1 MFLRECADINS
12 PVCNLWASGIAASA
26 HIYRASGALENRL
39 KTDGFESHING
50 SAAMARLRAFTRP
63 LCANRLVRLGP
74 RCAGRPSPQTYNL
87 KIHTMTTDETIQII
101 TAASALVVGAT
112 IAVRLVRSKFRH
124 EFTVFEG
131 FTGLLYREGKL
142 AEAVGPGRYVRWGC
156 QYQLVSHDTRR
167 TMLNVLGQEV
177 LTSDNAAVKLSLV
190 LTIQITDP
198 KKAVTVVD
206 NYSTHI
212 YSAVQIAL
220 RAAVAPTTLEALLT
234 QRITVGEQL
243 RESLA
248 PIADAVGVAVHAVEV
263 RDVMLPGELRK
274 AFTDVLKA
282 KHEGLAALERARSE
296 SAALRSL
303 ANAARLVA
311 EQPGL
316 ATLRFLQTLES
327 GAAKQVVLSDLASFM
342 PTVAS
347 RKADG

>member
-1 MFLRECADINS
+1 
-12 PVCNLWASGIAASA
+12 
-26 HIYRASGALENRL
+26 
-39 KTDGFESHING
+39 
-50 SAAMARLRAFTRP
+50 
-63 LCANRLVRLGP
+63 
-74 RCAGRPSPQTYNL
+74 
-87 KIHTMTTDETIQII
+87 MTTDQTIQIF
-101 TAASALVVGAT
+101 TSASALVVAAY
-112 IAVRLVRSKFRH
+112 IAVRLIRSKFRH
-124 EFTVFEG
+124 ESIVFEG

-142 AEAVGPGRYVRWGC
+142 AEVVGPGRHVRWGR
-156 QYQLVSHDTRR
+156 QYQLVSHDMRR

-190 LTIQITDP
+190 LTIQIVDA

-212 YSAVQIAL
+212 YSAAQIAL
-220 RAAVAPTTLEALLT
+220 RAAIVPTTLEALLT

-243 RESLA
+243 RGTLV
-248 PIADAVGVAVHAVEV
+248 PIAETVGVAIHAVEV
-263 RDVMLPGELRK
+263 RDVMLPGDIRK

-282 KHEGLAALERARSE
+282 KHEGLATLERARSE
-296 SAALRSL
+296 TAALRSL

-327 GAAKQVVLSDLASFM
+327 GAAQQVVLSDLASFM
-342 PTVAS
+342 PAVGS